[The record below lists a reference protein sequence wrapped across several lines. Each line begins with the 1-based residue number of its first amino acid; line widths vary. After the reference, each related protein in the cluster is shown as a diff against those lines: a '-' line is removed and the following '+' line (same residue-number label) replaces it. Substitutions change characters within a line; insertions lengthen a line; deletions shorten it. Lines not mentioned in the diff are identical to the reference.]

1 MLKKVICIGF
11 CLANLVSFAQIG
23 GKSIYQF
30 LNLVT
35 SPRQAALGGK
45 VITFYDSDVNQGHF
59 NPANI
64 NPEMDN
70 KLALNYGSYFGEV
83 TYGTASYASTYDRHV
98 QTFFGGINYV
108 NYGKFDG
115 YDENGQQTSSFTGS
129 EIALTFG
136 YAYNIPGSDFY
147 IGGNAKLINSTLES
161 YSSFGAAID
170 IGAMFIDTRN
180 DVNWAISIRNVG
192 VQITPYAETREK
204 LPLEVLIGVSQLMEN
219 VPIRW
224 HLTLE
229 NMQQW
234 QLAFSNPN
242 RAQGS
247 LDGGSTP
254 EKVSIFGNALRHVII
269 GAELFPDKGF
279 NLRVGYNFRRAEE
292 LRILEQRNFSGLS
305 IGFGLKMGNLKFN
318 YSYSRYTLAAN
329 TSLFGLTIDFSND
342 R

>member
-83 TYGTASYASTYDRHV
+83 TYGTASYAYTYDRHV

-136 YAYNIPGSDFY
+136 YSYNIPGSDFY

-170 IGAMFIDTRN
+170 IGSTTLALYVYDLKNAKLVYESSAMNPQIRFGEDLMSRVSYVMMNKGGDEKLICVPVNETFPYYA
-180 DVNWAISIRNVG
+180 DVIETSDLPSIIFQQIEHFFTHYKDLEAEKWVRVG
-192 VQITPYAETREK
+192 KWGDAAEARQITIEAIERYASK
-204 LPLEVLIGVSQLMEN
+204 
-219 VPIRW
+219 
-224 HLTLE
+224 
-229 NMQQW
+229 
-234 QLAFSNPN
+234 
-242 RAQGS
+242 
-247 LDGGSTP
+247 
-254 EKVSIFGNALRHVII
+254 
-269 GAELFPDKGF
+269 
-279 NLRVGYNFRRAEE
+279 
-292 LRILEQRNFSGLS
+292 
-305 IGFGLKMGNLKFN
+305 
-318 YSYSRYTLAAN
+318 
-329 TSLFGLTIDFSND
+329 
-342 R
+342 